1 MSEFLTTNLTPPIRS
16 IAAETSLLIATND
29 IIPMK
34 KKSILKSSEKKL
46 RERSSSESSST
57 STSSSSP
64 SLASPSDHQDP
75 YDDVSSIDEPNTDW
89 AQLQL
94 RLHTI
99 RRLCMIL
106 YSIEFIRY
114 NQRLQS
120 FYLIF
125 STS

>member
-64 SLASPSDHQDP
+64 SVHQDP

-89 AQLQL
+89 TQLQL

-99 RRLCMIL
+99 RRLSMIL

-120 FYLIF
+120 SFYLIF